1 MTRLGQMIWEDG
13 VKEGREKGRES
24 TLLELIKDGILTVKE
39 VSVRLNIT
47 EEEVEKLLEEK
58 HLFTHN

>member
-1 MTRLGQMIWEDG
+1 MTRLGQMIWDDS
-13 VKEGREKGRES
+13 REA
-24 TLLELIKDGILTVKE
+24 TLLELIKDGLLTVKD

-58 HLFTHN
+58 HLLTHN